1 MGIGYY
7 VFRKFFAPLIIGKEN
22 TEHDLRDLTRIRKRS
37 LDLIELKLQNQRYL
51 CGDKISIADLSAA
64 CEIEN
69 HRFMELDLSPWPK
82 LKQWLYR
89 VVDEEAVVLEVHGH
103 MRQFSAAFVKQ
114 YKEQ

>member
-1 MGIGYY
+1 
-7 VFRKFFAPLIIGKEN
+7 
-22 TEHDLRDLTRIRKRS
+22 
-37 LDLIELKLQNQRYL
+37 
-51 CGDKISIADLSAA
+51 
-64 CEIEN
+64 
-69 HRFMELDLSPWPK
+69 MELDLSPWPK